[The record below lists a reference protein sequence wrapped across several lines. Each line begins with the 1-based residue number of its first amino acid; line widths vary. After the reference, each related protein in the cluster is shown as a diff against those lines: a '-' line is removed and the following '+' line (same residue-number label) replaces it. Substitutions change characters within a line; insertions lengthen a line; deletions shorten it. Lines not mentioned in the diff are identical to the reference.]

1 MGWRQYVPGKEEE
14 MSRPSDESMFGVLSE
29 AATSCWSGEMIE
41 DNSGSKGQI
50 KQDLVGFGKD
60 LGFTLSKMQSHW
72 RYWMT

>member
-1 MGWRQYVPGKEEE
+1 

-60 LGFTLSKMQSHW
+60 LGFTLSKMQSH
-72 RYWMT
+72 